1 MTDSMHLFG
10 STEDTQTATSLWWRA
25 AAVVIGAALWRA
37 LLSWWA
43 PIFPDEAYYW
53 LWTRRL
59 EAGFFDHPP
68 GIALLIAAGTRLFGN
83 GALGIRAGPA
93 TAALLVHVGMAVA
106 AWRLAGGGLPGA
118 RAAWRVVVLVAVI
131 PLSVLGLVIATPDVL
146 LLATVVVAYIALDRA
161 LLAPLRSLRGLVWW
175 TVCGVFLGASFV
187 AKYTAVLLP
196 LSVLL
201 AFLLHPQ
208 LRPRFADLGPWW
220 ASLIATAIFAP
231 VVLWNYL
238 HDWIS
243 FRFQLGHGFGAIAP
257 GNVFSRELELVG
269 GQLGLASP
277 ILFVLLG
284 ISILHAWLHGWR
296 VRHDAS
302 SDATRGAAS
311 DAAADARQLSVT
323 TRRFVLAS
331 SATLPLLFFAISAM
345 RRSVEPN
352 WPAVIYPPALLLLA
366 TDPRPF
372 AAGVWWRRGVGL
384 AFVLA
389 LLATLQVWKP
399 VAPIAARRDPIARA
413 HGWARAATVVD
424 HAQRD
429 PFLEGT
435 VDRWIAAERYQ
446 EAAELTFHL
455 PGQPTVFSLNLNG
468 RVNQF
473 DLWETA
479 LDEIRPGDGLV
490 AVFDDNPVGDSLALV
505 VAQWFQSHKK
515 GESIV
520 LARDGDAYA
529 HRRVWLYRIAVNV
542 PPRRTTL
549 PTLSAKR

>member
-1 MTDSMHLFG
+1 MTDSTHLLG
-10 STEDTQTATSLWWRA
+10 TTEHAQTAARLWWRV
-25 AAVVIGAALWRA
+25 AAVVVGAALWRA
-37 LLSWWA
+37 LLSWWV
-43 PIFPDEAYYW
+43 PVFPDEAYYW

-68 GIALLIAAGTRLFGN
+68 GIALLLAAGTRLFGN
-83 GALGIRAGPA
+83 TALGIRAGPA
-93 TAALLVHVGMAVA
+93 AAALVVHIGIAAA
-106 AWRLAGGGLPGA
+106 AWQLAGRGLPGA
-118 RAAWRVVVLVAVI
+118 RAAWRAVVLVAVI

-146 LLATVVVAYIALDRA
+146 LLATVSVAFLALDRA
-161 LLAPLRSLRGLVWW
+161 LAAPVRSVRGLAWW
-175 TVCGVFLGASFV
+175 TMCGLLLGASLV

-196 LSVLL
+196 ASVVVALL
-201 AFLLHPQ
+201 AHPH
-208 LRPRFADLGPWW
+208 LRARFADIGPWW
-220 ASLIATAIFAP
+220 ASLVAAALFAP

-257 GNVFSRELELVG
+257 GTVFTRELELIG

-284 ISILHAWLHGWR
+284 VAIMSAWLSGWR
-296 VRHDAS
+296 ERHEPRAHNAGVS
-302 SDATRGAAS
+302 ISA
-311 DAAADARQLSVT
+311 
-323 TRRFVLAS
+323 RRFVLAS
-331 SATLPLLFFAISAM
+331 TAILPLLFFAISAM

-352 WPAVIYPPALLLLA
+352 WPAVMYPPALLLLA
-366 TDPRPF
+366 TDTRPF
-372 AAGVWWRRGVGL
+372 AVGAWWRRGVAL
-384 AFVLA
+384 SLVLA
-389 LLATLQVWKP
+389 LLATLQVWRP

-413 HGWARAATVVD
+413 HGWTSAAEAVHRAR
-424 HAQRD
+424 RD

-435 VDRWIAAERYQ
+435 VDRWVAAERYQ

-455 PGQPTVFSLNLNG
+455 PDQPPVFSLNLNG

-505 VAQWFQSHKK
+505 VAQWFQAHQK
-515 GESIV
+515 GEPVV

-529 HRRVWLYRIAVNV
+529 HRRIWLYRIAVNV